1 VKLRIRD
8 NSVRLRLT
16 KSEVKHLCDTRL
28 IESAVGFPGGRRLRY
43 AVDTSAAGDAVTAS
57 YRDDTLLVSLPA
69 KMVADWEKSEEI
81 TLSGAVDIGGD
92 TLSILVEKDFAC
104 LSPREGEDESDMFA
118 NPQQGKVSC

>member
-1 VKLRIRD
+1 MKLRIRD

-16 KSEVKHLCDTRL
+16 KSEVKHLCDTHS
-28 IESAVGFPGGRRLRY
+28 IESTVGFPGGRRLRY
-43 AVDTSAAGDAVTAS
+43 AIGVSAADAAMTAS

-69 KMVADWEKSEEI
+69 KMAADWEKSDEI

-118 NPQQGKVSC
+118 NPQHGKVSC

>member
-1 VKLRIRD
+1 MKLRIRD

-16 KSEVKHLCDTRL
+16 QSEVKHLCDTRL

-43 AVDTSAAGDAVTAS
+43 AVGASAAGDAITAS
-57 YRDDTLLVSLPA
+57 YRDDILLVSLPV
-69 KMVADWEKSEEI
+69 KMADDWAESDVI
-81 TLSGAVDIGGD
+81 TLSGAVDIEGD